1 MILRFWGVRADLAI
15 PSASTLRFGGN
26 TICATVTCG
35 ENQLCILDAGFGM
48 TFLGRTL
55 MAVEFGQGKGNALIL
70 ISHNNWDHTQGIGFF
85 GPFFK
90 KGNRFTFYGL
100 GSEEFNFYD
109 RLETQ
114 LYPALSPLQT
124 LNHLEAQLSFRE
136 SSRRAFQWGAIQVQ
150 SALMPPGA
158 DYAGGYQPLAYR
170 LTEAGRSLV
179 YITEAEYP
187 DGHLPEKFVDFCRG
201 ADLLI
206 HDAYFSVEDYRPG
219 WGHSPVT
226 LAVELAHK
234 ASIPRLILYHYNPT
248 YNDDRIDEMVSNCQD
263 RSDLQVMGAREGL
276 EISI

>member
-1 MILRFWGVRADLAI
+1 MKLRFWGVRADLAI
-15 PSASTLRFGGN
+15 PSAGTLRYGGN

-35 ENQLCILDAGFGM
+35 ENQLCILDAGFGL
-48 TFLGRTL
+48 TVLGHSL
-55 MAVEFGQGKGNALIL
+55 MAAEFGQGKGNALIL

-136 SSRRAFQWGAIQVQ
+136 SSPRAFQWGGIQVQ
-150 SALMPPGA
+150 SALMPPGVE
-158 DYAGGYQPLAYR
+158 YGGGYRPLAYR

-187 DGHLPEKFVDFCRG
+187 DGHLPERFVEFCRG
-201 ADLLI
+201 ADLMI
-206 HDAYFSVEDYRPG
+206 HDAYFTAEDYRPG
-219 WGHSPVT
+219 WGHGPVA
-226 LAVELAHK
+226 LAVELAQQ
-234 ASIPRLILYHYNPT
+234 AGIPRLVLYHYNPT
-248 YNDDRIDEMVSNCQD
+248 YDDALIDAMVQACQGN
-263 RSDLQVMGAREGL
+263 SGLQVLGAQEGL
-276 EISI
+276 EILI